1 MPCQRVSTTGRYLF
15 GSVLNRMVAPA
26 ARLRLTLLS
35 SSIFPVI
42 QVPAGTV
49 TRPPLAAAQAA
60 IALAE
65 AAVLSGPPDRAPK
78 LVIGKSRAGKVGGT
92 IRPRMA
98 GTWSHGSAGGAA
110 AGPAAGPRPA
120 AGPTM
125 AASAAVPVA
134 PASSAPPALCSSAGW
149 VQCWTAVL
157 TENSANDT
165 CTAFAGPHDRSWPP
179 KKVEKKTPENGIAL
193 MPVTLVVKTW
203 RPSYQTVTRCAVR
216 STSCSTLCHRPSAA
230 NDHLPRPR
238 SLPKPLPVGE

>member
-134 PASSAPPALCSSAGW
+134 PASSAPPAVRPPILSRSRRLGWVTIVFLLVCKRLHPAACRRCVRLPGGFSAG
-149 VQCWTAVL
+149 
-157 TENSANDT
+157 
-165 CTAFAGPHDRSWPP
+165 PP
-179 KKVEKKTPENGIAL
+179 YSRRIPRT
-193 MPVTLVVKTW
+193 
-203 RPSYQTVTRCAVR
+203 TRA
-216 STSCSTLCHRPSAA
+216 P
-230 NDHLPRPR
+230 
-238 SLPKPLPVGE
+238 